1 MNNKKKKYNC
11 TTCSKQLSCFDK
23 LSKEELKTLNDNRLE
38 IKYKKGEIIYK
49 QGGFAYNIL
58 HIAEGSAKL
67 YVEHN
72 DKILI
77 LSLLNENDLIGLHSL
92 FHTNIL
98 EYSAACLEDS
108 YICSISISVFSK
120 IIKENNE
127 FAASII
133 SILNKDTSHYY
144 NRIISLTQKQLH
156 GRLAD
161 AILHLSREFYKSDKI
176 VLKLSRKDIADFTGM
191 STESAIRILKEFHN
205 DKIIDLEGKKLKIN
219 SYQILEKLSEIG

>member
-11 TTCSKQLSCFDK
+11 ATCSKQLNCFKK
-23 LSKEELKTLNDNRLE
+23 LSNEELKTIDDNRLE
-38 IKYKKGEIIYK
+38 IKFKKGEIICK

-77 LSLLNENDLIGLHSL
+77 LSLLNENNLIGLQSL

-98 EYSAACLEDS
+98 EYSAACMENS
-108 YICSISISVFSK
+108 YICSISTSVFST

-127 FAASII
+127 FATSII
-133 SILNKDTSHYY
+133 SVLNKDTSQYY

-161 AILHLSREFYKSDKI
+161 AILHLSKLVYKSDRFE
-176 VLKLSRKDIADFTGM
+176 LKMSRKDIADFTGM

-205 DKIIDLEGKKLKIN
+205 DKIINLDGKKLKIN
-219 SYQILEKLSEIG
+219 SFQILEKLSEIG